1 MAVVVSGFALAI
13 PVSAAH
19 ADPAPDPLASVTA
32 PLTDAAPPLGDGLDE
47 VTGTTA
53 KLLDP
58 AKAPKLPAPPAAP
71 SPIGGAVPG
80 GVIPGAGPQP
90 SDHQPSA
97 SADAQA
103 PAGDDVAAV
112 DAQVSNLLGLC
123 VRVPQGA
130 VPVQADVVVLD
141 RNVIKVL
148 TDAGLPLQDLVVPCP
163 NGVGASQTP
172 AGSAAGPVPAAAD
185 HATMPVTTVLP
196 SRLAFTGSEP
206 VPIAVLGV
214 LLLTGGAL
222 LTRASFS
229 VAAARG

>member
-1 MAVVVSGFALAI
+1 MAVVVSGLALAV
-13 PVSAAH
+13 PVGAAH
-19 ADPAPDPLASVTA
+19 ADPVPDPLASVTA

-47 VTGTTA
+47 VAGTAA

-58 AKAPKLPAPPAAP
+58 AKAPKLPVPPAPPAAP
-71 SPIGGAVPG
+71 GAPPG
-80 GVIPGAGPQP
+80 GVLPGGGQQP

-112 DAQVSNLLGLC
+112 DAQVSDLLGLC

-130 VPVQADVVVLD
+130 VPLQADVVVLD

-163 NGVGASQTP
+163 STVGAPQAP
-172 AGSAAGPVPAAAD
+172 AGSGDSPVTTAGD
-185 HATMPVTTVLP
+185 RDTMPVTTVLP

-214 LLLTGGAL
+214 LLLASGAL